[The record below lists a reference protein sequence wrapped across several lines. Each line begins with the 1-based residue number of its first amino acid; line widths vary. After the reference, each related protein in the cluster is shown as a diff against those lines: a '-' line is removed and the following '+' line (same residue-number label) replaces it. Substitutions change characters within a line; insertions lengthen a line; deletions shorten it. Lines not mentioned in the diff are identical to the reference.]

1 MTRVD
6 RTVHLEGKVPNR
18 FAVDQGVG
26 TAGWPLA
33 LREVISRLSSR
44 RKTLADRWLR
54 YTDPHLQTVVGRE
67 GRRQGAPAPRRRKTP
82 RRRTVRLHRDA
93 HIDTRLAKTCSVH

>member
-44 RKTLADRWLR
+44 RKT
-54 YTDPHLQTVVGRE
+54 
-67 GRRQGAPAPRRRKTP
+67 
-82 RRRTVRLHRDA
+82 
-93 HIDTRLAKTCSVH
+93 